1 MLDPFE
7 NLGEDIATYGKLL
20 QENPIKLIP
29 LILDIAIVVYVI
41 VKILKFAKDTK
52 GMQLIIGI
60 LELALKNAIL

>member
-41 VKILKFAKDTK
+41 V
-52 GMQLIIGI
+52 
-60 LELALKNAIL
+60 